1 MGILEPTSAETVEV
15 LARYTNGY
23 YNGKAARSEVGAGTA
38 FYVGIVSDD
47 FEFNQQIESAI
58 SMDAGLAFG
67 PRLPYDNFLHIFLN
81 IVQAN

>member
-1 MGILEPTSAETVEV
+1 MEKPRAVKLELV
-15 LARYTNGY
+15 LH
-23 YNGKAARSEVGAGTA
+23 
-38 FYVGIVSDD
+38 VGIVSDD